1 MSDPLRWQDRPELE
15 RPLVVVAFEGWNDA
29 GDAASLAVSYLARA
43 WNAERFASIDP
54 EEFYDFTETRPLVRL
69 TDEGDRSIEWPEVE
83 LLSARLPAG
92 DNDAAGRDVLFV
104 RGVEPQ
110 LKWRTFCQLL
120 ADVAVGYRSEMALIL
135 GALLA
140 DVPHTRPVRVTG
152 SADDETLA
160 ARLGLAPSRY
170 EGPTGIVGVL
180 HHAFSSAGVPS
191 ASFWASVPH
200 YVHQVPSPKAALAL
214 VERSAGVLGTTVDPA
229 DLRAAAADYERQ
241 VSERVADD
249 EDAAAYVASLE
260 EAEDTEA
267 AEADRHGPTLLADP
281 DRLAEEVERF
291 LRHHPGGG

>member
-1 MSDPLRWQDRPELE
+1 MSDPLRWQDRPDLE

-54 EEFYDFTETRPLVRL
+54 EEFYDFTETRPLVRVA
-69 TDEGDRSIEWPEVE
+69 DGGDRSIEWPEVE
-83 LLSARLPAG
+83 LLTARLPAG
-92 DNDAAGRDVLFV
+92 DYDAAGRDVLFV

-120 ADVAVGYRSEMALIL
+120 TDVAVGYRSEMALIL

-152 SADDETLA
+152 NADDQGLA
-160 ARLGLAPSRY
+160 ARLGLVPSRY

-180 HHAFSSAGVPS
+180 HHAFSAAGVPS

-214 VERSAGVLGTTVDPA
+214 VERSAGVLGATVDPTE
-229 DLRAAAADYERQ
+229 LRDAAADYERQ

-260 EAEDTEA
+260 EAED
-267 AEADRHGPTLLADP
+267 AESDRHSPTLLADP

-291 LRHHPGGG
+291 LRHHPGGS

>member
-1 MSDPLRWQDRPELE
+1 M
-15 RPLVVVAFEGWNDA
+15 VVAFEGWNDA
-29 GDAASLAVSYLARA
+29 GDAASLALSYLARA
-43 WNAERFASIDP
+43 WSAEGFASIDP

-69 TDEGDRSIEWPEVE
+69 SEAGDRSIDWPEVE
-83 LLSARLPAG
+83 LLAARLPTDG
-92 DNDAAGRDVLFV
+92 DAPGRDVLLV

-110 LKWRTFCQLL
+110 LKWRTFCGLL
-120 ADVAVGYRSEMALIL
+120 TEVAVGYRAEMALIL

-152 SADDETLA
+152 SADDESLA
-160 ARLGLAPSRY
+160 VRLGLARSRY

-180 HHAFSSAGVPS
+180 HHALSGAGVPS

-214 VERSAGVLGTTVDPA
+214 VERSASVLGAPVDPL

-260 EAEDTEA
+260 EADD
-267 AEADRHGPTLLADP
+267 AESDHAPTLLADP

-291 LRHHPGGG
+291 LRHHPRGG

>member
-1 MSDPLRWQDRPELE
+1 MSDALRWQDRPHLD

-43 WNAERFASIDP
+43 WDAERFASIDP

-69 TDEGDRSIEWPEVE
+69 GDGGARSIEWPEVE
-83 LLSARLPAG
+83 LLSARLPPG
-92 DNDAAGRDVLFV
+92 EHDAGRDVLFV

-120 ADVAVGYRSEMALIL
+120 ADVAAGYSAEMGLIL

-152 SADDETLA
+152 STDDEHLG
-160 ARLGLAPSRY
+160 ARLGLSPSRY

-180 HHAFSSAGVPS
+180 HHAFSAAGVPS

-214 VERSAGVLGTTVDPA
+214 VERSAGVLGATVDPS
-229 DLRAAAADYERQ
+229 DLRDAAADYERQ

-260 EAEDTEA
+260 EADD
-267 AEADRHGPTLLADP
+267 AEADSHGAALVADP

-291 LRHHPGGG
+291 LRHHPGGS